1 MLHRDF
7 RHGQNGEPTAVKT
20 TLGWVLMRSSK
31 SEEQKGSCYFISNSL
46 INIDE
51 RIQNF
56 WKLDSYGTLPK
67 MSPELLPPNEKRTLE
82 ILQKTTIIRDNHI
95 ETGLLWKKDEPVLP
109 YNRILAIN

>member
-46 INIDE
+46 TNIDE
-51 RIQNF
+51 RIQSF

-67 MSPELLPPNEKRTLE
+67 MPPELLPPNKKRSLE
-82 ILQKTTIIRDNHI
+82 IPQKTTVIKDNHS
-95 ETGLLWKKDEPVLP
+95 ETGLL
-109 YNRILAIN
+109 